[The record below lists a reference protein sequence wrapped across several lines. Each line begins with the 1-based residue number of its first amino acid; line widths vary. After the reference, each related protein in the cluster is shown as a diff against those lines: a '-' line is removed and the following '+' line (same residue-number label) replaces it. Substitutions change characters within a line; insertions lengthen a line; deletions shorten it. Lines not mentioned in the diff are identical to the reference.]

1 LGECRYKVDYSSLI
15 YNNIAGFVW
24 YRFDRKVKELIML
37 RNNGKIVLMLSVL
50 AGLAGCATT
59 SEMDSL
65 RAEIKQANET
75 AQQASQ
81 TANSAAA
88 KADAA
93 SKQAAAASQTA
104 DEAKASAEEANSKI
118 DRMFKKSMYK

>member
-1 LGECRYKVDYSSLI
+1 
-15 YNNIAGFVW
+15 
-24 YRFDRKVKELIML
+24 ML
-37 RNNGKIVLMLSVL
+37 RNNAKNVLMLSAL
-50 AGLAGCATT
+50 LGIGGCASTT
-59 SEMDSL
+59 ELDAL
-65 RAEIKQANET
+65 RADIRQANET
-75 AQQASQ
+75 AQQANQ

-93 SKQAAAASQTA
+93 NDAAAAASRTA